1 MEKIIFGLFLLFVAC
16 SKKNE
21 SKWLEG
27 SWKVKEVRIE
37 DGEGFTYF
45 SKNVDGNIHFTRNE
59 QKLTAQVDYSFVN
72 IQGATINDSVNWGG
86 ASFQKLGSD
95 NLSVIEGENSFNMRI
110 MLITKKALMTE
121 YYDVTRYRLIRFVC
135 VR

>member
-1 MEKIIFGLFLLFVAC
+1 MLVGC
-16 SKKNE
+16 SKKND
-21 SKWLEG
+21 SKLLEG
-27 SWKVKEVRIE
+27 SWKIKEVRIE

-45 SKNVDGNIHFTRNE
+45 SKNVDGNISFKLRA
-59 QKLTAQVDYSFVN
+59 QKITAQVDYSFIN
-72 IQGATINDSVNWGG
+72 IQGATINDNVAWID
-86 ASFQKLGSD
+86 ASFEKIESD
-95 NLSVIEGENSFNMRI
+95 YLSILEEGNSFKMRI